1 MNNKTIMT
9 ELERVLRNQRE
20 ELECTDFSEYVTR
33 KEEEFIDLESPV
45 AQIVIGV
52 RRCGKSTLCQK
63 VLKQSGVMFA
73 YANFDDAVLAA
84 LKAVEM
90 NLLLET
96 LYQIYGAF
104 THLFLDEVQNIDQW
118 PLFVNRLLRQ
128 KIHLV
133 LTGSNANLLSDDL
146 STHIT
151 GRYNEIH
158 LHPFSFKDY
167 CVAKKVDTKG
177 LTTKAEGL
185 RRHALDGYLMQ
196 GGLPETFFMKDQGR
210 YVRSLLD
217 AIINKD
223 ICKRYKIR
231 YKKTLQQ
238 IANGLLDRFC
248 QEVNY
253 QDIQEAYHLKSVHTA
268 KNYVSYIE
276 KAYLVQLVPRYSFK
290 SIERQNYRK
299 VYAIDTA
306 FVTEHA
312 DVLQTDSW
320 GWRLENVVC
329 VELLRRME
337 YASQELFYLR
347 ENRSYEVDFAVVD
360 RGHVTQLVQVT
371 YDFSNPST
379 RLYNREIG
387 GLLKGATATHCNNL
401 TLIMMHGES
410 HDIKEGDYTIHCI
423 TATEWLLHHPNNSA
437 PLVRSDLQFAQL

>member
-1 MNNKTIMT
+1 MS
-9 ELERVLRNQRE
+9 ELERILRNQQE
-20 ELECTDFSEYVTR
+20 ELESIDFSQFVTR
-33 KEEEFIDLESPV
+33 REEQYVDLESPV

-63 VLKQSGVMFA
+63 VLKQSGVSFA
-73 YANFDDAVLAA
+73 YANFDDAVLAS

-90 NLLLET
+90 NLLMET

-158 LHPFSFKDY
+158 LYPFSFEDY

-196 GGLPETFFMKDQGR
+196 GGLPETFFTKDQGK

-217 AIINKD
+217 AVINKD

-248 QEVNY
+248 QEINY
-253 QDIQEAYHLKSVHTA
+253 QDIQEIYHLKSVHTA

-276 KAYLVQLVPRYSFK
+276 KAYLVRLVPRYSFK

-299 VYAIDTA
+299 VYAIDAA
-306 FVTEHA
+306 FVTNHA
-312 DVLQTDSW
+312 DVLQTDNW

-337 YASQELFYLR
+337 YATQELFYLR
-347 ENRSYEVDFAVVD
+347 ENRSFEVDFAVVD

-387 GLLKGATATHCNNL
+387 GLLKGAVATHCNNL
-401 TLIMMHGES
+401 TLIMMYGES
-410 HDIKEGDYTIHCI
+410 QDLKEGAYTIHCI
-423 TATEWLLHHPNNSA
+423 PVIDWLLRHPNNSD
-437 PLVRSDLQFAQL
+437 PNS

>member
-1 MNNKTIMT
+1 MT
-9 ELERVLRNQRE
+9 ELERILRNQRE
-20 ELECTDFSEYVTR
+20 ELEGTDFTQFVTR
-33 KEEEFIDLESPV
+33 REEEYIDLESPV

-63 VLKQSGVMFA
+63 VLKQSGVTFA
-73 YANFDDAVLAA
+73 YANFDDAVLAS

-90 NLLLET
+90 NLLMET

-133 LTGSNANLLSDDL
+133 LTGSNANLLSGDL

-158 LHPFSFKDY
+158 LHPFSFEDY
-167 CVAKKVDTKG
+167 CAAKKVDTKG

-185 RRHALDGYLMQ
+185 RRHALDGYLMH
-196 GGLPETFFMKDQGR
+196 GGLPETFFMKDQGK

-217 AIINKD
+217 AVINKD

-253 QDIQEAYHLKSVHTA
+253 QDIQEIYHLKSVHTA

-276 KAYLVQLVPRYSFK
+276 KAYLVRLVPRYSFK

-306 FVTEHA
+306 FVTDHA

-337 YASQELFYLR
+337 YATQELFYLR
-347 ENRSYEVDFAVVD
+347 ENRSYEVGFAVVD
-360 RGHVTQLVQVT
+360 QGHVTQLVQVT

-387 GLLKGATATHCNNL
+387 GLIKGAEATRCNNL
-401 TLIMMHGES
+401 TLIMMHGEP
-410 HDIKEGDYTIHCI
+410 HEIQEGNYIVKCI
-423 TATEWLLHHPNNSA
+423 PITDWLLSYPNNSV
-437 PLVRSDLQFAQL
+437 PNS

>member
-1 MNNKTIMT
+1 MN
-9 ELERVLRNQRE
+9 ELERVLRDQRE
-20 ELECTDFSEYVTR
+20 ELENIDFSQFVTR
-33 KEEEFIDLESPV
+33 KEETQLELNSPV

-63 VLKQSGVMFA
+63 VLKQSGVAFA
-73 YANFDDAVLAA
+73 YANFDDAVLAN
-84 LKAVEM
+84 LKAAQM
-90 NLLLET
+90 NLFMET
-96 LYQIYGAF
+96 LYRIYGAF

-151 GRYNEIH
+151 GRYNEIR
-158 LHPFSFKDY
+158 LYPFSFEDY
-167 CVAKKVDTKG
+167 CVAKSIDTQG
-177 LTTKAEGL
+177 MTTKSEGL
-185 RRHALDGYLMQ
+185 RQHALDNYLMF
-196 GGLPETFFMKDQGR
+196 GGMPETFEMKSQGK
-210 YVRSLLD
+210 YMRSLLD

-253 QDIQEAYHLKSVHTA
+253 QDVQETYRLKSIHTA
-268 KNYVSYIE
+268 KNYVSYVE
-276 KAYLVQLVPRYSFK
+276 KAYLVRLVPRYSFK
-290 SIERQNYRK
+290 SIERQNHRK
-299 VYAIDTA
+299 VYASDTA
-306 FVTEHA
+306 FVTDHA

-329 VELLRRME
+329 LELLRRME
-337 YASQELFYLR
+337 YATQELFYLR

-360 RGHVTQLVQVT
+360 RGHIMELVQVT
-371 YDFSNPST
+371 YDFSNPT
-379 RLYNREIG
+379 TKLYNREIG
-387 GLLKGATATHCNNL
+387 GLLKGAAATRCRNL
-401 TLIMMHGES
+401 TLVMMQGEPCEI
-410 HDIKEGDYTIHCI
+410 HEGDYTVRCVLV
-423 TATEWLLHHPNNSA
+423 TDWLLKN
-437 PLVRSDLQFAQL
+437 RSTSR

>member
-1 MNNKTIMT
+1 MT
-9 ELERVLRNQRE
+9 ELERILRNQRE
-20 ELECTDFSEYVTR
+20 ELESTDFSEYVTR

-196 GGLPETFFMKDQGR
+196 GGLPETFFMKDQGK

-231 YKKTLQQ
+231 YKKTIQQ

-276 KAYLVQLVPRYSFK
+276 KAYLVRLVPRYSFK

-379 RLYNREIG
+379 RLYHREIG
-387 GLLKGATATHCNNL
+387 GLLKGATATRCNNL

-410 HDIKEGDYTIHCI
+410 RDIKEGDYTIHCI
-423 TATEWLLHHPNNSA
+423 TVTDWLLNLSA
-437 PLVRSDLQFAQL
+437 ITVPPQT

>member
-1 MNNKTIMT
+1 MT
-9 ELERVLRNQRE
+9 ELERILRNQRE
-20 ELECTDFSEYVTR
+20 ELESTDFSEYVTR
-33 KEEEFIDLESPV
+33 KEEEYIDLESPV

-63 VLKQSGVMFA
+63 VLKQSGVLFA

-276 KAYLVQLVPRYSFK
+276 KAYLVRLVPRYSFK

-360 RGHVTQLVQVT
+360 RGHVMQLVQVT

-410 HDIKEGDYTIHCI
+410 RDIKEGDYTIHCI
-423 TATEWLLHHPNNSA
+423 TATEWLLNRPNNSA
-437 PLVRSDLQFAQL
+437 PLVRSDLLSVQL

>member
-1 MNNKTIMT
+1 MN
-9 ELERVLRNQRE
+9 ELERVLRDQQE
-20 ELECTDFSEYVTR
+20 ELRSTDFSQFVTR
-33 KEEEFIDLESPV
+33 KEEEQIDLNSTM

-63 VLKQSGVMFA
+63 VLKHSGVAFA
-73 YANFDDAVLAA
+73 YANFDDAVLASM
-84 LKAVEM
+84 KATEM
-90 NLLLET
+90 NLLMET
-96 LYQIYGAF
+96 LYRIYGEF
-104 THLFLDEVQNIDQW
+104 THLFLDEVQNIEKW

-128 KIHLV
+128 KIHLI

-151 GRYNEIH
+151 GRYNEIR
-158 LHPFSFKDY
+158 LYPFSFGDY
-167 CVAKKVDTKG
+167 CVAKEIDTQL

-185 RRHALDGYLMQ
+185 RRHALDNYLMQ
-196 GGLPETFFMKDQGR
+196 GGLPETFTLKNQGK

-217 AIINKD
+217 AIVNKD

-253 QDIQEAYHLKSVHTA
+253 QDVQETYKLKSVHTA
-268 KNYVSYIE
+268 KNYVNYIE
-276 KAYLVQLVPRYSFK
+276 KAYLVRLVPRYSFK
-290 SIERQNYRK
+290 SIERQNFRK

-306 FVTEHA
+306 FVTDHT
-312 DVLQTDSW
+312 DVLQTDNW

-337 YASQELFYLR
+337 YATQELFYIK

-360 RGHVTQLVQVT
+360 QGHVTELVQVT
-371 YDFSNPST
+371 YDFSKPST
-379 RLYNREIG
+379 KLYNREVG
-387 GLLKGATATHCNNL
+387 GLLKGAAATRCHNL
-401 TLIMMHGES
+401 SLVMMHGEPR
-410 HDIKEGDYTIHCI
+410 DIQVGDYLVHCVLV
-423 TATEWLLHHPNNSA
+423 TDWLLKK
-437 PLVRSDLQFAQL
+437 

>member
-1 MNNKTIMT
+1 MT
-9 ELERVLRNQRE
+9 ELERILRNQRE
-20 ELECTDFSEYVTR
+20 ELEGTDFTQFVTRR
-33 KEEEFIDLESPV
+33 KEEYIDLESPV

-63 VLKQSGVMFA
+63 VLKQSGVTFA
-73 YANFDDAVLAA
+73 YANFDDAVLAS

-90 NLLLET
+90 NLLMET

-158 LHPFSFKDY
+158 LHPFSFEDY
-167 CVAKKVDTKG
+167 CAAKKVDTKG

-185 RRHALDGYLMQ
+185 RRHALDGYLMH
-196 GGLPETFFMKDQGR
+196 GGLPETFFMKDQGK

-217 AIINKD
+217 AVINKD

-253 QDIQEAYHLKSVHTA
+253 QDIQEIYHLKSVHTA

-276 KAYLVQLVPRYSFK
+276 KAYLVRLVPRYSFK

-306 FVTEHA
+306 FVTDHA

-337 YASQELFYLR
+337 YATQELFYLR

-360 RGHVTQLVQVT
+360 QGHVTQLVQVT

-387 GLLKGATATHCNNL
+387 GLIKGAEATRCNNL
-401 TLIMMHGES
+401 TLIMMHGEP
-410 HDIKEGDYTIHCI
+410 HEIQEGNYIVKCI
-423 TATEWLLHHPNNSA
+423 PITDWLLSYPNNSV
-437 PLVRSDLQFAQL
+437 PNS

>member
-1 MNNKTIMT
+1 MT
-9 ELERVLRNQRE
+9 ELERVLRDQRE
-20 ELECTDFSEYVTR
+20 ELESIDFDQFVTR
-33 KEEEFIDLESPV
+33 KEEEQMDLNSPI

-63 VLKQSGVMFA
+63 VLKQSGVSFA
-73 YANFDDAVLAA
+73 YANFDDAVLAS
-84 LKAVEM
+84 LKATEM
-90 NLLLET
+90 NILMET
-96 LYQIYGAF
+96 LYQIYGEF
-104 THLFLDEVQNIDQW
+104 THLFLDEVKNIDKW

-151 GRYNEIH
+151 GRYNEIR
-158 LHPFSFKDY
+158 LYPFSFEDY
-167 CVAKKVDTKG
+167 CVANSVDIQGK
-177 LTTKAEGL
+177 TTKFEGL
-185 RRHALDGYLMQ
+185 RRHALDNYLMS
-196 GGLPETFFMKDQGR
+196 GGMPETFGMKNQGK
-210 YVRSLLD
+210 YIRSLLD
-217 AIINKD
+217 AVINKD

-253 QDIQEAYHLKSVHTA
+253 QDVQDTYRLKSVHTA

-276 KAYLVQLVPRYSFK
+276 KAYLVRLVPRYSFK

-306 FVTEHA
+306 FVTDHA

-329 VELLRRME
+329 IELLRRME
-337 YASQELFYLR
+337 YATQELFYLR

-360 RGHVTQLVQVT
+360 QGHVTELVQVT
-371 YDFSNPST
+371 YDFSNPT
-379 RLYNREIG
+379 TKLYNREIG
-387 GLLKGATATHCNNL
+387 GLLKGAAATKCNNL
-401 TLIMMHGES
+401 TLVMMHGEPREI
-410 HDIKEGDYTIHCI
+410 HDGEYTIRCI
-423 TATEWLLHHPNNSA
+423 SVTDWLLSTI
-437 PLVRSDLQFAQL
+437 S

>member
-9 ELERVLRNQRE
+9 ELERILRNQRE
-20 ELECTDFSEYVTR
+20 ELESTDFSEYVTR
-33 KEEEFIDLESPV
+33 KEEDFIDLESPV

-253 QDIQEAYHLKSVHTA
+253 QDIQEAYHLKSVHTV

-276 KAYLVQLVPRYSFK
+276 KAYLVRLVPRYSFK

>member
-1 MNNKTIMT
+1 MT
-9 ELERVLRNQRE
+9 ELERILRNQRE
-20 ELECTDFSEYVTR
+20 ELEGTDFTQFVTR
-33 KEEEFIDLESPV
+33 REEEYIDLESPV

-63 VLKQSGVMFA
+63 VLKQSGVTFA
-73 YANFDDAVLAA
+73 YANFDDAVLAS

-90 NLLLET
+90 NLLMET

-158 LHPFSFKDY
+158 LHPFSFEDY
-167 CVAKKVDTKG
+167 CAAKKVDTKG

-185 RRHALDGYLMQ
+185 RRHALDGYLMH
-196 GGLPETFFMKDQGR
+196 GGLPETFFMKDQGK

-217 AIINKD
+217 AVINKD

-253 QDIQEAYHLKSVHTA
+253 QDIQEIYHLKSVHTA

-276 KAYLVQLVPRYSFK
+276 KAYLVRLVPRYSFK

-306 FVTEHA
+306 FVTDHA

-320 GWRLENVVC
+320 GWQLENVVC

-337 YASQELFYLR
+337 YATQELFYLR

-360 RGHVTQLVQVT
+360 QGHVTQLVQVT

-387 GLLKGATATHCNNL
+387 GLIKGAEATRCNNL
-401 TLIMMHGES
+401 TLIMMHGEP
-410 HDIKEGDYTIHCI
+410 HEIQEGNYIVKCI
-423 TATEWLLHHPNNSA
+423 PITDWLLSYPNNSV
-437 PLVRSDLQFAQL
+437 PNS

>member
-1 MNNKTIMT
+1 MT
-9 ELERVLRNQRE
+9 ELERILRNQRE
-20 ELECTDFSEYVTR
+20 ELESTDFSEYVTR

-196 GGLPETFFMKDQGR
+196 GGLPETFFMKDQGK

-276 KAYLVQLVPRYSFK
+276 KAYLVRLVPRYSFK

-401 TLIMMHGES
+401 TLIMMHG
-410 HDIKEGDYTIHCI
+410 
-423 TATEWLLHHPNNSA
+423 
-437 PLVRSDLQFAQL
+437 

>member
-1 MNNKTIMT
+1 MT
-9 ELERVLRNQRE
+9 ELERILRNQRE
-20 ELECTDFSEYVTR
+20 ELESTDFSEYVTR

-276 KAYLVQLVPRYSFK
+276 KAYLVRLVPRYSFK

-360 RGHVTQLVQVT
+360 RGHVMQLVQVT

-410 HDIKEGDYTIHCI
+410 RDIKEGDYTIHCI
-423 TATEWLLHHPNNSA
+423 TATEWLLNRPNNSA
-437 PLVRSDLQFAQL
+437 PLVRSDLLSVQL

>member
-1 MNNKTIMT
+1 MT
-9 ELERVLRNQRE
+9 ELERILRNQRE
-20 ELECTDFSEYVTR
+20 ELEGTDFTQIVTR
-33 KEEEFIDLESPV
+33 REEEYIDLKSPV

-63 VLKQSGVMFA
+63 VLKQSGVTFA
-73 YANFDDAVLAA
+73 YANFDDTVLAS

-90 NLLLET
+90 NLLMET

-158 LHPFSFKDY
+158 LHPFSFEDY
-167 CVAKKVDTKG
+167 CAAKKVDTKG

-196 GGLPETFFMKDQGR
+196 GGLPETFFMKDQGK

-217 AIINKD
+217 AVINKD

-253 QDIQEAYHLKSVHTA
+253 QNIQEIYHLKSVHTA

-276 KAYLVQLVPRYSFK
+276 KAYLVRLVPRYSFK

-306 FVTEHA
+306 FVTDHA

-329 VELLRRME
+329 IELMRRME
-337 YASQELFYLR
+337 YATQELFYLR

-360 RGHVTQLVQVT
+360 QGHVTQLVQVT

-387 GLLKGATATHCNNL
+387 GLIKGAEATRCNNL
-401 TLIMMHGES
+401 TLIMMHGEP
-410 HDIKEGDYTIHCI
+410 HEIQEGNYIVKCI
-423 TATEWLLHHPNNSA
+423 PVTDWLLSYPNNSV
-437 PLVRSDLQFAQL
+437 PNS

>member
-1 MNNKTIMT
+1 MN
-9 ELERVLRNQRE
+9 ELERVLRDQRE
-20 ELECTDFSEYVTR
+20 ELENTDFGRLVTR
-33 KEEEFIDLESPV
+33 KEEEQLELDSTV

-63 VLKQSGVMFA
+63 VLKQSGVSFA
-73 YANFDDAVLAA
+73 YANFDDAVLAS
-84 LKAVEM
+84 LKATEM
-90 NLLLET
+90 NFLMET
-96 LYQIYGAF
+96 LYKIYGEF

-151 GRYNEIH
+151 GRYNEIR
-158 LHPFSFKDY
+158 LYPFSFEDY
-167 CVAKKVDTKG
+167 CVAKQVDTQG
-177 LTTKAEGL
+177 QTTKLEGL
-185 RRHALDGYLMQ
+185 RQHALDNYLMS
-196 GGLPETFFMKDQGR
+196 GAMPETFGMKNQGK
-210 YVRSLLD
+210 YIHSLLD

-223 ICKRYKIR
+223 ICKRYKVR

-238 IANGLLDRFC
+238 VANGLLDKFC

-253 QDIQEAYHLKSVHTA
+253 QDVQENYHLNSVHTA

-276 KAYLVQLVPRYSFK
+276 KAYLIRLVPRYSFK

-299 VYAIDTA
+299 AYAIDTA
-306 FVTEHA
+306 FVTDHD

-337 YASQELFYLR
+337 YATQELFYLR
-347 ENRSYEVDFAVVD
+347 ENRNYEVDFAVVEQ
-360 RGHVTQLVQVT
+360 GHVTELVQVT
-371 YDFSNPST
+371 YDFSNPSAK
-379 RLYNREIG
+379 LYKREVG
-387 GLLKGATATHCNNL
+387 GLLKGAAATRCHRL
-401 TLIMMHGES
+401 TLVMMHGEPR
-410 HDIKEGDYTIHCI
+410 DIHEGDYTVHCVS
-423 TATEWLLHHPNNSA
+423 ATDWLLS
-437 PLVRSDLQFAQL
+437 R

>member
-1 MNNKTIMT
+1 MT
-9 ELERVLRNQRE
+9 ELERILRNQRE
-20 ELECTDFSEYVTR
+20 ELEGTDFTQFVTR
-33 KEEEFIDLESPV
+33 REEEYIDLESPV

-63 VLKQSGVMFA
+63 VLKQSGVTFA
-73 YANFDDAVLAA
+73 YANFDDAVLAS

-90 NLLLET
+90 NLLMET

-158 LHPFSFKDY
+158 LHPFSFEDY
-167 CVAKKVDTKG
+167 CAAKKVDTKG

-185 RRHALDGYLMQ
+185 RRHALDGYLMH
-196 GGLPETFFMKDQGR
+196 GGLPETFFMKDQGK

-217 AIINKD
+217 AVINKD

-253 QDIQEAYHLKSVHTA
+253 QDIQEIYHLKSVHTA

-276 KAYLVQLVPRYSFK
+276 KAYLVRLVPRYSFK

-306 FVTEHA
+306 FVTDHA

-337 YASQELFYLR
+337 YATQELFYLR
-347 ENRSYEVDFAVVD
+347 ENRSYEVGFAVVD
-360 RGHVTQLVQVT
+360 QGHVTQLVQVT

-387 GLLKGATATHCNNL
+387 GLIKGAEATRCNNL
-401 TLIMMHGES
+401 TLIMMHGEP
-410 HDIKEGDYTIHCI
+410 HEIQEGNYIVKCI
-423 TATEWLLHHPNNSA
+423 PITDWLLSYPNNSV
-437 PLVRSDLQFAQL
+437 PNS

>member
-1 MNNKTIMT
+1 MT
-9 ELERVLRNQRE
+9 ELERILRNQRE
-20 ELECTDFSEYVTR
+20 ELESTDFSEYVTR
-33 KEEEFIDLESPV
+33 KEEEYIDLESPV

-73 YANFDDAVLAA
+73 YANFDDAILAA

-276 KAYLVQLVPRYSFK
+276 KAYLVRLVPRYSFK

-387 GLLKGATATHCNNL
+387 GLLKGATATRCNNL

-410 HDIKEGDYTIHCI
+410 RDIKEGDYTIHCI
-423 TATEWLLHHPNNSA
+423 TATDWLLNLSA
-437 PLVRSDLQFAQL
+437 IIAPPQT

>member
-1 MNNKTIMT
+1 MT
-9 ELERVLRNQRE
+9 ELERILRNQRE
-20 ELECTDFSEYVTR
+20 ELESTDFSEYVTR

-196 GGLPETFFMKDQGR
+196 GGLPETFFIKDQGR

-253 QDIQEAYHLKSVHTA
+253 QDIQEAYHLKSVHTV

-276 KAYLVQLVPRYSFK
+276 KAYLVRLVPRYSFK

-299 VYAIDTA
+299 AYAIDTA
-306 FVTEHA
+306 FVTEHM

-437 PLVRSDLQFAQL
+437 PLFRSDLQSAQPQTSM

>member
-1 MNNKTIMT
+1 MT
-9 ELERVLRNQRE
+9 ELERILRNQRE
-20 ELECTDFSEYVTR
+20 ELEGTDFTQFVTR
-33 KEEEFIDLESPV
+33 REEEHIDLESPV

-63 VLKQSGVMFA
+63 VLKQSGVTFA
-73 YANFDDAVLAA
+73 YANFDDAVLAS

-90 NLLLET
+90 NLLMET

-133 LTGSNANLLSDDL
+133 LTSSNANLLSDDL

-158 LHPFSFKDY
+158 LHPFSFEDY
-167 CVAKKVDTKG
+167 CAAKKVNTKG
-177 LTTKAEGL
+177 QTTKAEGL
-185 RRHALDGYLMQ
+185 RRHALDGYLMH
-196 GGLPETFFMKDQGR
+196 GGLPETFFMKDQGK

-217 AIINKD
+217 AVINKD

-253 QDIQEAYHLKSVHTA
+253 QDIQEIYHLKSVHTA

-276 KAYLVQLVPRYSFK
+276 KAYLVRLVPRYSFK

-306 FVTEHA
+306 FVTDHA

-337 YASQELFYLR
+337 YATQELFYLR

-360 RGHVTQLVQVT
+360 QGHVTQLVQVT

-387 GLLKGATATHCNNL
+387 GLIKGAEATRCNNL
-401 TLIMMHGES
+401 TLIMMHGEP
-410 HDIKEGDYTIHCI
+410 HEIQEGNYIVKCI
-423 TATEWLLHHPNNSA
+423 PITDWLLSYPNNSV
-437 PLVRSDLQFAQL
+437 PNS